1 MDSRTKKAKLNSI
14 VTLIANI
21 MQVIIGFIVRKLFI
35 KYLGVTYLGYNSV
48 FSNILQML
56 NLADMGIGVAITS
69 YLFKPLAENNKK
81 HVASF
86 NGYI

>member
-48 FSNILQML
+48 F
-56 NLADMGIGVAITS
+56 
-69 YLFKPLAENNKK
+69 
-81 HVASF
+81 
-86 NGYI
+86 